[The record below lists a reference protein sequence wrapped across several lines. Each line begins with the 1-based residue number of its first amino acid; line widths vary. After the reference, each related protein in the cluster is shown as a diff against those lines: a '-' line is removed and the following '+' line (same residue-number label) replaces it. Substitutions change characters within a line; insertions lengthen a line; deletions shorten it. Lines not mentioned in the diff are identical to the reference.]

1 MNNLTEF
8 KEWFLNLNE
17 STLDDIASY
26 YDENVFFKD
35 PFNEFNGREK
45 LKKLYIHMFITLKN
59 PRFVFIDKIQNN
71 EEIFLTW
78 DFIFN
83 YKEILFKIHGSS
95 HLKLNKENKIVY
107 HRDYWDVGEELLLKI
122 PLIKILYG
130 FFQSKLAM
138 SFKQLCF

>member
-1 MNNLTEF
+1 MKSLTEF
-8 KEWFLNLNE
+8 KEWFIDLNE
-17 STLDDIASY
+17 STLENIGSY

-45 LKKLYIHMFITLKN
+45 LKKLFIHMLITLKN
-59 PRFVFIDKIQNN
+59 PQFVFIDNIENN

-78 DFIFN
+78 DFIFS
-83 YKEILFKIHGSS
+83 YKDKLFKIHGSS
-95 HLKLNKENKIVY
+95 HLKLNDEKKIVY

-122 PLIKILYG
+122 PIIKSMYG

-138 SFKQLCF
+138 SFN